1 MTLYNL
7 FLGLYFLIAISLIV
21 VVLLQPSKGEG
32 LGAIGGGAQLFF
44 DKAKGFEKTLE
55 KLTVIFGSVFV
66 IVALILAIVI

>member
-1 MTLYNL
+1 VSLYIA
-7 FLGLYFLIAISLIV
+7 FLVLYFLIAIALTV

-55 KLTVIFGSVFV
+55 KLTVILGSVFV
-66 IVALILAIVI
+66 VAAIILAIII